1 MWFAMAG
8 QPGIRRRPGPG
19 CATTGRGSLSLSGRP
34 GRTPG
39 GGTGK
44 QLGLGLRL
52 GSLPVWA
59 ASSSSASKAR
69 GFPRRRLRVRARRP
83 RCRRRA
89 GCAGHSYLH
98 CKPLR
103 TWIHSYN
110 FAREFTVIFLHV
122 NSQLYFFTNRPC
134 STLTGTSFELSRYMV
149 WYSSHL
155 PCMFPPQPFLSWTE
169 CWLDFLSK
177 NLKLFSLNLVRKWFI
192 DHRVKP
198 IT

>member
-1 MWFAMAG
+1 MILWVNSFTNSYSIMIMMWFAMAG
-8 QPGIRRRPGPG
+8 RPGIRPGPG

-83 RCRRRA
+83 RRRRRA

-110 FAREFTVIFLHV
+110 FAREIHSYIFAREFTVIFFYEPAL
-122 NSQLYFFTNRPC
+122 
-134 STLTGTSFELSRYMV
+134 
-149 WYSSHL
+149 
-155 PCMFPPQPFLSWTE
+155 
-169 CWLDFLSK
+169 
-177 NLKLFSLNLVRKWFI
+177 LNLDGHLIWI
-192 DHRVKP
+192 IALHGL
-198 IT
+198 I